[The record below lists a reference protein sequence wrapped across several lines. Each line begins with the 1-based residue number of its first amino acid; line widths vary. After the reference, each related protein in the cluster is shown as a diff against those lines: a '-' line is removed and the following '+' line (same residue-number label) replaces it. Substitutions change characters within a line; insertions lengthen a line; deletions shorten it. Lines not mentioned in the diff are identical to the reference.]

1 MRLAD
6 QKPGE
11 PVKVI
16 AVEGGHGLRQ
26 RLALRGISEGRTITL
41 LSGRFGPVVIDIGGS
56 TVVIGR
62 GMACRV
68 MVEKVRA

>member
-6 QKPGE
+6 LKTGE
-11 PVKVI
+11 PAKVI
-16 AVEGGHGLRQ
+16 AVEGGHGIRQ
-26 RLALRGISEGRTITL
+26 RLALRGISEGRTVTL
-41 LSGRFGPVVIDIGGS
+41 LSGRYGPVVVDIGGS

-68 MVEKVRA
+68 LVEKAEP